1 VALGWHPFLRINLA
15 VKARVDAHHPFVW
28 IETWLP
34 AAGQQWSGTVE
45 CFAQKKSR
53 LLCTLVLCREKGYEE
68 PWVIVTDLPPH
79 QVCGA
84 WYRMRSWI
92 EGGFKD
98 FKRGGWGWHHTK
110 MLDAGRAERLWLAM
124 AVATLWTV
132 SVGGQAEMLRP
143 ASRLSELP
151 PTHVARVRAG
161 SGQKRARELSCVTR
175 GRLCILGAA
184 LNDEPLPLGCLQP
197 EAWPETMPPARKA
210 SAAAKQK
217 EQKRVKQRERLRG
230 KRRRRKAARRKGR
243 AA

>member
-1 VALGWHPFLRINLA
+1 
-15 VKARVDAHHPFVW
+15 
-28 IETWLP
+28 
-34 AAGQQWSGTVE
+34 
-45 CFAQKKSR
+45 
-53 LLCTLVLCREKGYEE
+53 
-68 PWVIVTDLPPH
+68 
-79 QVCGA
+79 
-84 WYRMRSWI
+84 MRSPGSSSPTCPPTRCAARGI
-92 EGGFKD
+92 VCAPGSRGASKMR
-98 FKRGGWGWHHTK
+98 KRGGWGWHHTK
-110 MLDAGRAERLWLAM
+110 MLDAERAERLWLAM

-132 SVGGQAEMLRP
+132 SVGGQAEMQRS

-161 SGQKRARELSCVTR
+161 SGQKRARELSCMTR

-184 LNDEPLPLGCLQP
+184 LIDEPLPLGCLQP